1 MNWAPELVVEQ
12 NVIDQ
17 LENKQE
23 ELMTEEIHEEIEEQV
38 NAEIEESVETIE
50 QDNKDQLDNTIEA
63 INNDNL
69 DVVAEFRKLY
79 DEKTKLEIENAKL
92 ERENEMLKEVM
103 REEEKKNFDK
113 YRNSVQV
120 LPEDRLTIKTLYEYK
135 KSKTDENKKKFIREC
150 SYTLADSFED
160 FDTML
165 FKKSFTGEVVV
176 EQVKQVETS
185 NTEKKEEPKIVKAMP
200 FARKSS
206 YEA

>member
-23 ELMTEEIHEEIEEQV
+23 ELMTEEIHEDIEEQV
-38 NAEIEESVETIE
+38 NAEIGESVETIE

-63 INNDNL
+63 INND
-69 DVVAEFRKLY
+69 
-79 DEKTKLEIENAKL
+79 KL

-185 NTEKKEEPKIVKAMP
+185 NTEKKEEPKPVKVMP

>member
-1 MNWAPELVVEQ
+1 
-12 NVIDQ
+12 
-17 LENKQE
+17 
-23 ELMTEEIHEEIEEQV
+23 MTEEIHEDIEEQV
-38 NAEIEESVETIE
+38 NAEIGESVETIE

-103 REEEKKNFDK
+103 REEEKKNFAK

-135 KSKTDENKKKFIREC
+135 NSKTDENKKKFIREC
-150 SYTLADSFED
+150 
-160 FDTML
+160 
-165 FKKSFTGEVVV
+165 
-176 EQVKQVETS
+176 
-185 NTEKKEEPKIVKAMP
+185 
-200 FARKSS
+200 
-206 YEA
+206 